1 MSIRLITFDLDDTLW
16 DNRPVIL
23 AAEAAMR
30 DWISAHAPRLAS
42 QPVDHLGQV
51 RGRLLEAEP
60 NLKYRL
66 SELRRRTLRHAL
78 EGVGHS
84 PDDAAQLAEG
94 AFQVMLEA
102 RHAITFFSDTVTTL
116 ELLANQYSLGV
127 ITNGNADVRRLG
139 LADYFSFILC
149 AEELGVGK
157 PDAKPFQ
164 EALARSGMRAEQ
176 AVHIGDHPGDDIAG
190 AQTAGWRAVWFNPEG
205 KTWAGEKEADA
216 QIRSLGELP
225 ALLQRWASMT

>member
-23 AAEAAMR
+23 GAETAMR
-30 DWISAHAPRLAS
+30 DWIDQHAPRLAS

-60 NLKYRL
+60 GLKYRL

-78 EGVGHS
+78 EGVGHG
-84 PDDAAQLAEG
+84 PEEAAQLAEG
-94 AFQVMLEA
+94 AFQAMLEA

-157 PDAKPFQ
+157 PDAKPFR
-164 EALARSGMRAEQ
+164 EALARSGMSAEQ

-190 AQTAGWRAVWFNPEG
+190 AQAAGWRAVWFNPEG
-205 KTWAGEKEADA
+205 KEWTGEKQADA

-225 ALLQRWASMT
+225 ALLQHWA

>member
-1 MSIRLITFDLDDTLW
+1 M
-16 DNRPVIL
+16 
-23 AAEAAMR
+23 
-30 DWISAHAPRLAS
+30 
-42 QPVDHLGQV
+42 DHLGQV

-60 NLKYRL
+60 GLKYRL

-78 EGVGHS
+78 EGVGHD
-84 PDDAAQLAEG
+84 PEEAAHLAEG
-94 AFQVMLEA
+94 AFQAMLEA
-102 RHAITFFSDTVTTL
+102 RHTITFFSDTVTTL

-164 EALARSGMRAEQ
+164 EALARSGMSADQ
-176 AVHIGDHPGDDIAG
+176 AVHIGDHPGDDIGG
-190 AQTAGWRAVWFNPEG
+190 AQAAGWRAVWFNPQG
-205 KTWAGEKEADA
+205 KTWAGEQEADA

-225 ALLQRWASMT
+225 ALLQRWESMS

>member
-1 MSIRLITFDLDDTLW
+1 MSIRLVTFDLDDTLW

-23 AAEAAMR
+23 GAETAMR

-42 QPVDHLGQV
+42 QPVDYLGQT

-60 NLKYRL
+60 SLKYRL

-78 EGVGHS
+78 EGVGHA
-84 PDDAAQLAEG
+84 PEEAQQLAEG
-94 AFQVMLEA
+94 AFQAMLEA
-102 RHAITFFSDTVTTL
+102 RHAITFFADTITTL
-116 ELLANQYSLGV
+116 EQLANHYHLGV

-157 PDAKPFQ
+157 PDPKPFQ
-164 EALARSGMRAEQ
+164 EALSRSGMSAEQ

-190 AQTAGWRAVWFNPEG
+190 AQAAGWRAVWFNPQG
-205 KTWAGEKEADA
+205 NTWAGDDEADA
-216 QIRSLGELP
+216 QIRSLSELP
-225 ALLQRWASMT
+225 ALLQRWA

>member
-23 AAEAAMR
+23 GAETAMR
-30 DWISAHAPRLAS
+30 DWISQHAPRLAS

-78 EGVGHS
+78 EDVGHS
-84 PDDAAQLAEG
+84 PEEAAQLAEG
-94 AFQVMLEA
+94 AFQAMLDA

-157 PDAKPFQ
+157 PHRRPFE
-164 EALARSGMRAEQ
+164 EALARSGMSAEQ

-190 AQTAGWRAVWFNPEG
+190 AQAAGWRAVWFNPEG
-205 KTWAGEKEADA
+205 KAWAGEKEADA

-225 ALLQRWASMT
+225 ALLQRWT

>member
-23 AAEAAMR
+23 GAETAMR
-30 DWISAHAPRLAS
+30 DWISEHAPRLAS
-42 QPVDHLGQV
+42 QPVDYLGQT
-51 RGRLLEAEP
+51 RGRLLEGEP
-60 NLKYRL
+60 GLKYRL
-66 SELRRRTLRHAL
+66 SELRRRTLHHAL
-78 EGVGHS
+78 EGVGY
-84 PDDAAQLAEG
+84 PTDEAQHLAEG
-94 AFQVMLEA
+94 AFQAMLEA
-102 RHAITFFSDTVTTL
+102 RHAITFFADTVTTL
-116 ELLANQYSLGV
+116 ELLANHYQLGV

-157 PDAKPFQ
+157 PDPKPFQ
-164 EALARSGMRAEQ
+164 EALSRSGISAEQ

-190 AQTAGWRAVWFNPEG
+190 ARAAGWRAVWFNPEN
-205 KTWAGEKEADA
+205 KAWAGDDEADA

-225 ALLQRWASMT
+225 LLLEHWA